1 MKQLKHFIWDFDG
14 TLADSYPNLIR
25 YMSLALADFGID
37 APSVEIL
44 EKMMENIP
52 YTIDWY
58 SRHYDLP
65 QLKQRYDYH
74 YSLGKDDPILPFEN
88 VTAVL
93 AQIQQS
99 GGNNYIFTNR
109 GITLDALLD
118 RMNLRGYFTQII
130 KAGDPEFEYK
140 PSPKPIWYLMEKYG
154 GTPDNTAMVGD
165 RKCDLESAYQAG
177 CKTIHLLTPAVPQYP
192 PCDWRI
198 SNFQEMLDAL
208 K

>member
-109 GITLDALLD
+109 GVTLDALLD

-192 PCDWRI
+192 PGDWRI
-198 SNFQEMLDAL
+198 SNFQEMRDAL